1 MSDPLYNSTAS
12 TPTNTVGTT
21 EDRGLFVNIAASLLL
36 GSLVFLTALRLS
48 IRYPFSLLFGSDDA
62 ANVLS
67 MICAVAQTTLI
78 LLAVRK
84 GLGHH
89 VDDLDTD
96 QKDNVQQLVYSAN
109 ILFVASLTLSKVAT
123 SQLLERLSHR
133 RTRILTSYATSAFT
147 LLWGSAFVLT
157 VSITC
162 KPSRPWELDADRC
175 SNWPQIWDSFG
186 ALGLFIE
193 VVLVA
198 SPAGLLAGIRMPLS
212 SKLTVIT
219 GFGFRLLLI
228 PIEALRLLF
237 LHRSINSTD
246 LTFDLVPLVILS
258 LFEQHYSILAG
269 IIPCLCPTL
278 DDTNAA
284 IVNIRASQAVADG
297 NWMDHGGP
305 VGGMVDHSMCID
317 DKPEPSLCRFP
328 STSFAEALPFEK
340 EIGGPYGGRG
350 FSGGRAPTVRS
361 VDLLDAASMHHNG
374 LVSRSGSKEQLA
386 SLAPSRA
393 GSRERLGEMY
403 TRRGSVSQN
412 GLVSRSGSKE
422 QLASMAPSRAGSRE
436 RLGEMCGRRGSAA
449 TATVTA
455 NAEGPL
461 SLNGDSEGGGKRR
474 GSNRGERNHQE
485 MLDSSAL
492 SEGKD
497 KLIIRKKTDWNI
509 RYSAADLDMEDEA
522 HSPVDCR

>member
-12 TPTNTVGTT
+12 SPTNTIKTVG
-21 EDRGLFVNIAASLLL
+21 DRSLFVNIAASLLL
-36 GSLVFLTALRLS
+36 GSLIFFTALRLS

-67 MICAVAQTTLI
+67 MICAIAQTTLI

-84 GLGHH
+84 GLGQH
-89 VDDLDTD
+89 VDDLDAD

-109 ILFVASLTLSKVAT
+109 ILFVASITLSKVAT
-123 SQLLERLSHR
+123 SQLLERLTHR
-133 RTRILTSYATSAFT
+133 QTRILTSYAASAFT
-147 LLWGSAFVLT
+147 LFWGSAFVLT
-157 VSITC
+157 ISITC
-162 KPSRPWELDADRC
+162 KPSRPWELDVDRC

-198 SPAGLLAGIRMPLS
+198 SPACLLAGIKMPLS
-212 SKLTVIT
+212 SKLTVII

-246 LTFDLVPLVILS
+246 VTFDLVPLVILT

-269 IIPCLCPTL
+269 TIPCLCPTL

-297 NWMDHGGP
+297 SWMDHGDP
-305 VGGMVDHSMCID
+305 VGGMVDHNM
-317 DKPEPSLCRFP
+317 KREPSLCRFP
-328 STSFAEALPFEK
+328 SASLVETLPFEK
-340 EIGGPYGGRG
+340 EIGGLYRGRG

-361 VDLLDAASMHHNG
+361 VDLLDAASTHQNG
-374 LVSRSGSKEQLA
+374 LVSRTGSKEQLA
-386 SLAPSRA
+386 SLAPSRTA
-393 GSRERLGEMY
+393 SRERLGEIY
-403 TRRGSVSQN
+403 KLRGSGSQN

-422 QLASMAPSRAGSRE
+422 QLASMAPSRTGSRE
-436 RLGEMCGRRGSAA
+436 RLGEICMRRGSV
-449 TATVTA
+449 ATVTA
-455 NAEGPL
+455 NAEGPMSPNAEL
-461 SLNGDSEGGGKRR
+461 EGGSGKRR
-474 GSNRGERNHQE
+474 GSNRGSERKHSDA
-485 MLDSSAL
+485 LDSGHLGDGS
-492 SEGKD
+492 D
-497 KLIIRKKTDWNI
+497 RLIIKKKTDWNI
-509 RYSAADLDMEDEA
+509 RYSAADLEVEDEA
-522 HSPVDCR
+522 NLPVDCK